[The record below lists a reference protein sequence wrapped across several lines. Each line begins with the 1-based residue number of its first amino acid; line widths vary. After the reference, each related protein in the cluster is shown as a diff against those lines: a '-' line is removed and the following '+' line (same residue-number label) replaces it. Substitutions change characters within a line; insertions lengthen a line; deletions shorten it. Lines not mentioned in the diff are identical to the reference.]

1 MKRKL
6 KPIVLAFTLLA
17 ALFLFTACGEE
28 ENPYRDNDAENYNV
42 SVKYDAN
49 GGMFT
54 TNTSVIVDSYNIS
67 EMKTNSE
74 GKVEIALLSPDDSL
88 RGNDAFTAQNS
99 GYFLAGWY
107 TERIETL
114 DEQGNPIYVY
124 SDRWDFAESRLT
136 VDPAK
141 TYSAAE
147 PVVTLYAAWVPL
159 FEIEFYAL
167 DSGEYLNSY
176 TFNPEE
182 VSEIKVPVW
191 DEKTGA
197 IEMYDFPE
205 RSGYTFDGV
214 YLDAEG
220 KQAVDTETVTHPG
233 VVDYDNGAAKDS
245 VLKLYVDWK
254 EGEWYHIY
262 TAEQF
267 TDNASVNGNY
277 VLHADLDFADEIW
290 PTSLMYGNY
299 GGTIEGNGH
308 TIKNVQVTQ
317 TNNSKVNAG
326 LFGHLTETAVFTDL
340 TFENITFTIKAG
352 TRVVGTSYGLLAGTI
367 SGEATFTNV
376 KVKSSTLQIDSGC
389 YFGSDDYVIGLL
401 CGMGDP
407 SVIDYSEITCE
418 AVGDK
423 PESVKITVNGNSVEA
438 EIVVE

>member
-1 MKRKL
+1 M
-6 KPIVLAFTLLA
+6 LLA
-17 ALFLFTACGEE
+17 SLFLFTACGGE

-67 EMKTNSE
+67 ELKTNSE
-74 GKVEIALLSPDDSL
+74 GKVEIALLSPDNSL

-107 TERIETL
+107 EERIETL
-114 DEQGNPIYVY
+114 DEQGNKIYVY
-124 SDRWDFAESRLT
+124 SKRWDFEKSRVK
-136 VDPAK
+136 VDPNE
-141 TYSAAE
+141 TYSSEE
-147 PVVTLYAAWVPL
+147 PVLTLYAAWVPL

-182 VSEIKVPVW
+182 VSEIRVPVW
-191 DEKTGA
+191 DEETGA
-197 IEMYDFPE
+197 IKMFDFPE

-220 KQAVDTETVTHPG
+220 KEAVDTETITHPG
-233 VVDYDNGAAKDS
+233 VVDYINGAAKNS

-267 TDNASVNGNY
+267 MDNASVNGNY
-277 VLHADLDFADEIW
+277 VLHADLDFSDEIW

-299 GGTIEGNGH
+299 GGTIEGNGY
-308 TIKNVQVTQ
+308 TIKNVEVVQ

-326 LFGHLTETAVFTDL
+326 LFGHLTEEAVFTDL

-367 SGEATFTNV
+367 SSDATFSNV
-376 KVKSSTLQIDSGC
+376 SVKSSTLQIDSAC
-389 YFGSDDYVIGLL
+389 YFASDDYVIGLL

-407 SVIDYSEITCE
+407 GVIDYSEIACV
-418 AVGDK
+418 AVGDN

-438 EIVVE
+438 EIVTE